1 MTRARWLVA
10 GESWQFGV
18 GSWQLRPTAG
28 ELARTVKLVPALLA
42 LAGAAAG
49 CNTAGSD
56 WMAQPLDSEL
66 SSPPLTSETNADR
79 RSATPQRNP
88 RTQVIGDQ
96 PPPESQQTASAV
108 SGGFAQGSP
117 AGPQLLGG
125 GKVLG
130 TFKNTYYDF
139 PSESDF
145 EGDAI
150 DLMNASCQAIASV
163 PRTFYESVCV
173 QGSGTLRAGG
183 TVSFAK
189 RDCSCAAEC
198 PRTGQHICF
207 DLLDKAQFPWGRG
220 ATGKGVTPL
229 VTVAVDS
236 TIIALGTS
244 LYIPEYDGIARDS
257 SGTTKHDGCFL
268 AEDRG
273 LAVKGEH
280 VDVFTGYRE
289 ITQLWN
295 RLVPSNRGVTIVV
308 DSPRCK
314 RAR

>member
-1 MTRARWLVA
+1 MTIARWLFPV
-10 GESWQFGV
+10 S
-18 GSWQLRPTAG
+18 
-28 ELARTVKLVPALLA
+28 ALLV
-42 LAGAAAG
+42 LAGTATG

-56 WMAQPLDSEL
+56 WMAQPLDGEFSNPPPPSSEAKA
-66 SSPPLTSETNADR
+66 SR
-79 RSATPQRNP
+79 QSAPPQRNT

-96 PPPESQQTASAV
+96 PPPESQQTASA
-108 SGGFAQGSP
+108 GGFAQGNSKS
-117 AGPQLLGG
+117 ALQLGG

-145 EGDAI
+145 EGEAI
-150 DLMNASCQAIASV
+150 DLMNASCRAIASV
-163 PRTFYESVCV
+163 PRKFYESVCV
-173 QGSGTLRAGG
+173 QGSGTLKAGG

-220 ATGKGVTPL
+220 AIGKGITPL

-244 LYIPEYDGIARDS
+244 LYIPEYDGIARDA
-257 SGTTKHDGCFL
+257 SGTAKHDGCFL

-280 VDVFTGYRE
+280 VDVFTGHRE

-295 RLVPSNRGVTIVV
+295 RLVPSNSGVTIVI

-314 RAR
+314 RAG

>member
-1 MTRARWLVA
+1 MIRGHWPCQAFV
-10 GESWQFGV
+10 
-18 GSWQLRPTAG
+18 
-28 ELARTVKLVPALLA
+28 LLA
-42 LAGAAAG
+42 VAVTAFG
-49 CNTAGSD
+49 CNTAGSA
-56 WMAQPLDSEL
+56 WMAQPLDGEL
-66 SSPPLTSETNADR
+66 SDPPPAGTETGASRQPASAQR
-79 RSATPQRNP
+79 RT

-96 PPPESQQTASAV
+96 PPPDSVQSMSAGAAGP
-108 SGGFAQGSP
+108 GGFAQAGSGTP
-117 AGPQLLGG
+117 SKQQLA

-139 PSESDF
+139 PNEGDF
-145 EGDAI
+145 EGEAI
-150 DLMNASCQAIASV
+150 NLMNASCQSIASV
-163 PRTFYESVCV
+163 PRAFYESVCV
-173 QGSGTLRAGG
+173 QGSGTLKAGG

-220 ATGKGVTPL
+220 ATGKGITPL

-236 TIIALGTS
+236 TIIPLGTS
-244 LYIPEYDGIARDS
+244 LYIPEYDGIARDA

-280 VDVFTGYRE
+280 VDVFTGHRE

-295 RLVPSNRGVTIVV
+295 RLVPSNSGVTVVV

-314 RAR
+314 RAG